1 MLYSSSKEDLKRN
14 LGAGYFK
21 AEYSAN
27 VIADVT
33 WDSYLASLE
42 RGLDLDLLTETEK
55 LLLEE
60 RVSVAMCTCL
70 YACMHVCMYVCMWF
84 RRYCIN
90 LLSKCSTAIDADTD
104 GKPHH
109 EEHCD
114 GCAAVSGFF
123 RVTREAG

>member
-1 MLYSSSKEDLKRN
+1 MRDKMLYSSSKEDLKRN

-33 WDSYLASLE
+33 WDSYIASLE

-70 YACMHVCMYVCMWF
+70 YVCMYVCMYVVYKASIALTCCRNVPF
-84 RRYCIN
+84 HDCDRR
-90 LLSKCSTAIDADTD
+90 
-104 GKPHH
+104 
-109 EEHCD
+109 
-114 GCAAVSGFF
+114 
-123 RVTREAG
+123 